1 MNPILDER
9 IDATLRTVP
18 EDASGLRLITL
29 LQKQLPPEL
38 ARTAAGL
45 WELRHRAA
53 RRFPTMS
60 LPYLTKKGLAQASSE
75 VVARRRA
82 ACITA
87 WAPSASVL
95 DATCSIGADSVAL
108 ALDGAQVVSCDRDLA
123 CVELTRAN
131 LQSHGRRALVAVADA
146 AEPAVSSDLYLCDPD
161 RRGDGRRSL
170 DPREWSPTLEA
181 ALRAAA
187 RFSGACLKLAP
198 AIDPAALKE
207 AEAVA
212 LPTSLP
218 RRREWLSRSGE
229 LVEVALWTGVLAGD
243 APAERVAT
251 RLDRGGAEATFAGRP
266 TAVAPLTEA
275 AASEARWI
283 ADPDPAL
290 LRAGLLGTLAAALGL
305 APLAAQIAYL
315 GGMERP
321 ASPFLRVW
329 RVVGSCPLDRKRV
342 RALLAEHDVG
352 PLRVRKRGH
361 SDPPEVLERR
371 FRGRGTR
378 TGDLLVA
385 RLERGHRAYL
395 VEAPTPADD
404 GPLNPVG

>member
-18 EDASGLRLITL
+18 EDASGLGLITL
-29 LQKQLPPEL
+29 LQKRLPPEL
-38 ARTAAGL
+38 ARTAASL

-60 LPYLTKKGLAQASSE
+60 LPYLTRKGLAQASSE

-82 ACITA
+82 AHIA
-87 WAPSASVL
+87 ARAPSARAL

-108 ALDGAQVVSCDRDLA
+108 ALAGVSVVSCDRDLA

-131 LQSHGRRALVAVADA
+131 LEAHGRRALVAVADA
-146 AEPAVSSDLYLCDPD
+146 AAPAVRTDLYLCDPD
-161 RRGDGRRSL
+161 RRDDGRRSL

-181 ALRAAA
+181 ALRTAA

-198 AIDPAALKE
+198 ALDPALLEE

-212 LPTSLP
+212 LPTALP

-229 LVEVALWTGVLAGD
+229 LVEVALWTGVLADD
-243 APAERVAT
+243 APSDRVAT
-251 RLDRGGAEATFAGRP
+251 RLDREGGEATFAGSP
-266 TAVAPLTEA
+266 VAVAPLSEA
-275 AASEARWI
+275 AAAEVRWI

-290 LRAGLLGTLAAALGL
+290 LRAGLLGALATSLGL

-315 GGMERP
+315 GGSQRP
-321 ASPFLRVW
+321 VSPFLRVW
-329 RVVGSCPLDRKRV
+329 RVLGSVPLDRKRV

-395 VEAPTPADD
+395 VEAPSTVDD
-404 GPLNPVG
+404 GAASPTS